1 MKLILLVSPA
11 AETAERVRQLCP
23 PEYSLIEAPDAAEA
37 IGFLRTTVV
46 DLVLLDLGS
55 LGRQVG
61 PLLADIGSTQGRSTV
76 VGVSW
81 AQRPPVIEP
90 ETRAALYEW
99 VELPGLA
106 DEVQHKL
113 ARALERQELIHQAAF
128 LQSPPPA
135 AVAAAPASAEEA
147 PAAPSLYPML
157 REISKALAASFD
169 QAKLL
174 DLFLDLVVDMVRTS
188 RASLMLADSRD
199 RRYRIA
205 AQRGLSH
212 ELAQGLSL
220 DPSRGLSRWLA
231 AHARILT
238 RAEVERVLQ
247 SRLADSGAAVEFL
260 EIRRELDALQATVAL
275 PLIRQ
280 GKTIGILNLGS
291 RITGQPYHDDELD
304 TLFTVA
310 NHLAVACHD
319 IQLYHQMDRQKNYIE
334 TILTHMTSGVITI
347 DPDSQVTIFN
357 ERAGAILGR
366 PVAQIEGRDLRAL
379 PSPLGDMLYETMKTG
394 AASTDEEVQLFGGR
408 LPLEV
413 STYRLQGGDGTVLG
427 AVMIFDDISARK
439 ELDAEKRSAQHLEI
453 VNRLIGRMAHEVR
466 NPLVA
471 IKTFTE
477 LLPDK
482 FDDADFRHV
491 FCDTVTQEVKRLEN
505 VLDKLS
511 SLLDPGDYQWEAI
524 DVATLYGECVLEAA
538 RQERVLMVSRADLP
552 KQDAARRVRAD
563 RRQLL
568 KAFRYLLRNAV
579 RSMPEE
585 KAVVTAQIVRSGR
598 AASCLRI
605 SITEAGSRLTPE
617 DLGNVFV
624 PFFSTTAGDVDLGL
638 PVSQRI
644 IEDHQGTIKV
654 QPSPQGAGT
663 VYEVLLPTTD
673 SLSSEKETADVRQGS
688 SADS

>member
-1 MKLILLVSPA
+1 
-11 AETAERVRQLCP
+11 
-23 PEYSLIEAPDAAEA
+23 
-37 IGFLRTTVV
+37 
-46 DLVLLDLGS
+46 
-55 LGRQVG
+55 
-61 PLLADIGSTQGRSTV
+61 
-76 VGVSW
+76 
-81 AQRPPVIEP
+81 
-90 ETRAALYEW
+90 
-99 VELPGLA
+99 
-106 DEVQHKL
+106 
-113 ARALERQELIHQAAF
+113 
-128 LQSPPPA
+128 
-135 AVAAAPASAEEA
+135 
-147 PAAPSLYPML
+147 
-157 REISKALAASFD
+157 
-169 QAKLL
+169 
-174 DLFLDLVVDMVRTS
+174 
-188 RASLMLADSRD
+188 
-199 RRYRIA
+199 
-205 AQRGLSH
+205 
-212 ELAQGLSL
+212 
-220 DPSRGLSRWLA
+220 
-231 AHARILT
+231 
-238 RAEVERVLQ
+238 VERVLQ